1 MGSIA
6 TYPLSQIQ
14 KKIWESGFSSR
25 SVSLSAEIHGPLD
38 AARWDAAIQ
47 SVVRRHEI
55 PRTNFEIPAGLTVP
69 VQTVCDQSSWR
80 FELSQNQHGPW
91 TFSVSAPTMAA
102 DAWTLRELL
111 SEAARNYAGSPDNG
125 DVFQYAQ
132 FASWLAGVQGDT
144 DPEAAEYRRKQRVRI
159 QLRQN
164 FSFDSLADE
173 SAPAL
178 EYYRVVLPPQTKSAL
193 LDAARREGVT
203 AADWAL
209 AGWALLVGRHCET
222 SDVTM
227 AYVADGRI
235 YDEFHHILGA
245 FASPLPLNLVLPA
258 SAGLREVSK
267 NAAEAVDALATYQF
281 HFDNAAGESAPIAF
295 ERRNALPI
303 SANGLAI
310 SLRQLR
316 ADNYPCRI
324 KLVFEDKG
332 TDFEMFFACRGN
344 AYSDAAVAELARQL
358 TRLLDEAVSAPQK
371 PYRELNLMDGDSAQR
386 LISYATGAAVEIGH
400 DSIQSVIDRKAFEC
414 PAAKALVFREKATS
428 YRELL
433 ERTNQLAWLLHDRGV
448 GAGDLV
454 AILMDRSDSLI
465 LLLLASLK
473 AGAAYL
479 PLDPQFPPARIRGI
493 LEDSNC
499 RLLVTDRTAAFDIPP
514 GLEVCDAEMLI
525 AASRE
530 RPAFPLAL
538 AELPDPTAYV
548 LYTSGSTGRPK
559 GCAIGMRSLCNY
571 VLWANDYYG
580 RYGVF
585 GGFGLYTSISFDLT
599 VTSIFCALTQGN
611 PLHIYEE
618 SQSVDRILAHSFS
631 RDSGIDSV
639 KLTPSHLRLLKE
651 LGIRPE
657 GVSTVIIG
665 GEALERDLAAYLFSV
680 DPNIAVFNEYGPTE
694 ATVGCVVKKV
704 EVNDRRILI
713 GRPIWNSRMAIVD
726 EAGSP
731 VPPGV
736 PGELHIAGIPLA
748 KGYWNNEPMTANS
761 FRVDAQ
767 GVRFYSTGD
776 FARWNENGEIDYLG
790 RRDEQI
796 KIRGNRIE
804 LGEIRHTLL
813 QLPGVKD
820 ALVVVHNRDA
830 EHGEPSIIAYLLTD
844 SGEEIS
850 GATAYLR
857 QFLTDAMMPQ
867 LLIPVPQFPVTP
879 NGKVDLRAL
888 PQPEEYA
895 KRGAA
900 GYIAPRSD
908 IGREIAEVWRS
919 VLAVE
924 RIGIHD
930 SFFRLGGD
938 SIRAIQSA
946 ARLGSRGLKLEIR
959 DILDHPTIAELEL
972 LAKPKTARSDDG
984 PVSGRVYPVP
994 IQIKLFEEHPD
1005 HAHHYNQSVE
1015 LLVLRDLDP
1024 SVLEAALTELVRYH
1038 DALRTVVRRNNN
1050 EITLEVSDNIH
1061 GPLLCEYDW
1070 RGRPG
1075 SHDFAAA
1082 WAATH
1087 LSISPESGA
1096 LLRAALL
1103 RTDTETRLYLVV
1115 HHMVVDGLSWR
1126 ILLEDLNAACRQP
1139 KSALPVLPPK
1149 TDSVQQ
1155 WSSALHLRRN
1165 DPFFMEEL
1173 PYWVETLRGQF
1184 AKLPVDFP
1192 QGDNR
1197 FRSIQTLNEVLPADV
1212 TAALLTDAHQPYRT
1226 EIGDLLLTALANL
1239 LAGRS
1244 NTRRILVYV
1253 EGHGRDLLPD
1263 GPDVSR
1269 TVGWFTA
1276 KYPLVL
1282 ELVGDNAGTQIKHI
1296 KEQIRAVPHRGN
1308 GYGVLRYL
1316 SDSEKTLAL
1325 DRTIEPQVSF
1335 NYLGQVTVDGSALFQ
1350 AVPEGLDN
1358 DSIHP
1363 DLDMRQD
1370 LSFTGIVQHGRLNI
1384 AISYSR
1390 ERFRRLTVEALLR
1403 EYVDALTLLIR
1414 HCMERTTVELT
1425 PSDVDY
1431 GGFATISEMDEF
1443 LDKLESS

>member
-1 MGSIA
+1 MGSVA
-6 TYPLSQIQ
+6 TYPLSPIQ
-14 KKIWESGFSSR
+14 KKIWQSGFSGR
-25 SVSLSAEIHGPLD
+25 NVSLRVEIHGPID
-38 AARWDAAIQ
+38 AARWEAAIQ

-55 PRTNFEIPAGLTVP
+55 PRTSFEILAGLTVP
-69 VQTVCDQSSWR
+69 VQAVGDQSSWR
-80 FELSQNQHGPW
+80 FELSRNHHGAW

-111 SEAARNYAGSPDNG
+111 SEAARNYAGAPDNG
-125 DVFQYAQ
+125 DVLQYAQ
-132 FASWLAGVQGDT
+132 FASWLAGVQDDT
-144 DPEAAEYRRKQRVRI
+144 DPEAAEYWRKQRARI
-159 QLRQN
+159 HLRQN
-164 FSFDSLADE
+164 FSFDSLGDE
-173 SAPAL
+173 SARAL
-178 EYYRVVLPPQTKSAL
+178 EYYRVVLPPQTRSAL
-193 LDAARREGVT
+193 LEASRREGVT

-209 AGWALLVGRHCET
+209 AAWAVLVGRHCET

-227 AYVADGRI
+227 TYVADGRI

-258 SAGLREVSK
+258 SAGLREVAK
-267 NAAEAVDALATYQF
+267 NTAEAVDALATYQF
-281 HFDNAAGESAPIAF
+281 HFDNAAGESAPVAF
-295 ERRNALPI
+295 ERRNAPPI

-310 SLRQLR
+310 SLRELR

-324 KLVFEDKG
+324 KLVFEDHG
-332 TDFEMFFACRGN
+332 NDFEMSFAYHGN
-344 AYSDAAVAELARQL
+344 AYSGDAVAELARQL
-358 TRLLDEAVSAPQK
+358 TRLLDEAVSAPEK
-371 PYRELNLMDGDSAQR
+371 PWRELNLMDGDSAQR
-386 LISYATGAAVEIGH
+386 LISYATGAAVDIGH
-400 DSIQSVIDRKAFEC
+400 DSIQSVIDRKAAEC

-448 GAGDLV
+448 GAGHLV
-454 AILMDRSDSLI
+454 ALLMNRSDSLV
-465 LLLLASLK
+465 LLILASLK

-479 PLDPQFPPARIRGI
+479 PLDPQYPPARIRGI

-499 RLLVTDRTAAFDIPP
+499 RMLVTDRAAALDVPP
-514 GLEVCDAEMLI
+514 GIEVCDVEMLI
-525 AASRE
+525 AAGRE
-530 RPAFPLAL
+530 RPALPLAL

-571 VLWANDYYG
+571 VLWANNYYG
-580 RYGVF
+580 RYGAF
-585 GGFGLYTSISFDLT
+585 GRFGLYTSISFDLT
-599 VTSIFCALTQGN
+599 VTSIFCALTSGK

-618 SQSVDRILAHSFS
+618 SQPVDRILAHSFS

-651 LGIRPE
+651 SGIRPE

-665 GEALERDLAAYLFSV
+665 GEALERDLAAYLFSA
-680 DPNIAVFNEYGPTE
+680 DPKIGVFNEYGPTE

-713 GRPIWNSRMAIVD
+713 GSPIWNSRMAIVD
-726 EAGSP
+726 EAGSS

-736 PGELHIAGIPLA
+736 PGELRIAGIPLA
-748 KGYWNNEPMTANS
+748 KGYWNNEPMTAS
-761 FRVDAQ
+761 WFRVDAQ

-804 LGEIRHTLL
+804 LGEIRQTLL

-820 ALVVVHNRDA
+820 ALVVNNRDA
-830 EHGEPSIIAYLLTD
+830 ARGEPSIIAYLLTD
-844 SGEEIS
+844 SGEQIS
-850 GATAYLR
+850 GATDYLR

-867 LLIPVPQFPVTP
+867 MLIPVPQFPVTP
-879 NGKVDLRAL
+879 NGKVDIRAL

-900 GYIAPRSD
+900 GYIAPGSD
-908 IGREIAEVWRS
+908 VGRAIAEVWRS
-919 VLAVE
+919 VLGVE
-924 RIGIHD
+924 RIGVHD

-946 ARLGSRGLKLEIR
+946 ARLRSRGLKLEIR

-972 LAKPKTARSDDG
+972 LTQFTTARRDDG
-984 PVSGRVYPVP
+984 PVSGRVYLSP

-1024 SVLEAALTELVRYH
+1024 SMLESALTALVGHH
-1038 DALRTVVRRNNN
+1038 DALRTVARRNGN
-1050 EITLEVSDNIH
+1050 EITLEVSGSIH
-1061 GPLLCEYDW
+1061 GPLLREYDL
-1070 RGRPG
+1070 RGQPG
-1075 SHDFAAA
+1075 PHDFAAA
-1082 WAATH
+1082 RTATH

-1103 RTDTETRLYLVV
+1103 RADTEKRLYLVV
-1115 HHMVVDGLSWR
+1115 HHIVVDGLSWR
-1126 ILLEDLNAACRQP
+1126 ILLEDLDAACRQP
-1139 KSALPVLPPK
+1139 ESELRVLPPK

-1155 WSSALHLRRN
+1155 WSSALQLRRN

-1197 FRSIQTLNEVLPADV
+1197 FRSIQTLNEVFPAEA
-1212 TAALLTDAHQPYRT
+1212 TAALLTDAHEPYRT
-1226 EIGDLLLTALANL
+1226 EIGDLLLTALAHL

-1244 NTRRILVYV
+1244 NARRILVYV

-1282 ELVGDNAGTQIKHI
+1282 ELVGDDAGTQIKHI

-1335 NYLGQVTVDGSALFQ
+1335 NYLGQVTVDGSDLFQ

-1358 DSIHP
+1358 DSIQP

-1384 AISYSR
+1384 AVSYSR
-1390 ERFRRLTVEALLR
+1390 ERFHQVTVETLLR
-1403 EYVDALTLLIR
+1403 EYVDALMRLIR

-1431 GGFATISEMDEF
+1431 GGFATIGEMDEF
-1443 LDKLESS
+1443 LDDLESS